1 MILYDSERNSYHCET
16 LDEDNLYVV
25 IGLFTALENKY
36 CSLLFLYV
44 LKGQLISKANC
55 QTVISS
61 KKRTNEFVF
70 TTMGR
75 VFVRFLGESSA
86 RKFFFEIF

>member
-44 LKGQLISKANC
+44 LKGQLISKGNC

-70 TTMGR
+70 TTLRR
-75 VFVRFLGESSA
+75 VLVRFLE
-86 RKFFFEIF
+86 EIEDTKKTF

>member
-25 IGLFTALENKY
+25 IGLFTALENKP

-44 LKGQLISKANC
+44 DIQY
-55 QTVISS
+55 SS
-61 KKRTNEFVF
+61 NKW
-70 TTMGR
+70 
-75 VFVRFLGESSA
+75 SA
-86 RKFFFEIF
+86 I